1 MLRLRYLLLICV
13 TLILIVIPLYAQDGS
28 RPLVIFITD
37 RTLGSGS
44 NFDNSATGLSRL
56 ANIFTSL
63 GAEVTNGTL
72 NQPLP
77 SAAKVVVLI
86 QPRRQLTLIE
96 IVRLWIHLARG
107 GHLLLALDPSG
118 YNRVFTET
126 TNSPLLSLLTS
137 DYGIE
142 FLDGLLAGPWATDAS
157 VERLSGTL
165 VQGVADPV
173 LHPVVRPLFEYMLPV
188 YAWGARPMAI
198 TPFGVD
204 YLALPLAHTRSA
216 YAETDRNFFRGRASL
231 GFDSGSD
238 LQGALNIGGFGLNL
252 KGGRVAAFGDSE
264 IFQNDFG
271 LAQNPESGAP
281 RYPGNSIMAERIAAW
296 LLELPAES
304 WPALPSG
311 YTWIAVDGS
320 SADWQAL
327 DLPESLAVGE
337 GEIQRVRAVYDDAYL
352 YLLVETARAA
362 DPELRLDIEFASERG
377 ALRIHAVDG
386 QIFSGEEPPQLI
398 ADGLFRGGE
407 ALELRLPL
415 RVTGSPPQIR
425 SVCLSS
431 AEAAPDCAGQP
442 PQAQLLNSA
451 APADLAQGGA
461 LPVVRVTTLNNS
473 AVMRAGPGVA
483 YRRIASF
490 EDGHFLYAV
499 GRNTDTTW
507 IQVQNAGYTGW
518 IAEFLLARTFDF
530 AQLPVIE
537 MP

>member
-1 MLRLRYLLLICV
+1 MLPLRYLLLTCV
-13 TLILIVIPLYAQDGS
+13 TLILIVIPLYAQDDN

-72 NQPLP
+72 DQPLP

-126 TNSPLLSLLTS
+126 TNSPLLNLLTS

-157 VERLSGTL
+157 VERLSGAL

-173 LHPVVRPLFEYMLPV
+173 LHPVVRPLFEYTLPV
-188 YAWGARPMAI
+188 YAWGARPLTI

-204 YLALPLAHTRSA
+204 YLALPLAHTRGA

-238 LQGALNIGGFGLNL
+238 LQGALNIGGFALNL

-271 LAQNPESGAP
+271 LAQNSESGTP
-281 RYPGNSIMAERIAAW
+281 RYPGNSIMVERIAAW
-296 LLELPAES
+296 LLELPTER

-327 DLPESLAVGE
+327 DLPEAPAE
-337 GEIQRVRAVYDDAYL
+337 GQGGIQQIRAAYDDAYL
-352 YLLVETARAA
+352 YLLIETPRAA
-362 DPELRLDIEFASERG
+362 DPDWQLDLEFAADG
-377 ALRIHAVDG
+377 GPLKIHIEDG
-386 QIFSGEEPPQLI
+386 QVFSGEAEPQKVPE
-398 ADGLFRGGE
+398 ARVSGGDV
-407 ALELRLPL
+407 LEVRLPL

-431 AEAAPDCAGQP
+431 AEAAPACSTQAPEAQP
-442 PQAQLLNSA
+442 LTSA

-461 LPVVRVTTLNNS
+461 LPVVRVITLNSS
-473 AVMRAGPGVA
+473 AVMRSGPGVA

-499 GRNTDTTW
+499 GRNADATW